1 MRKFTNKW
9 QVESEQVKS
18 AIIQEKTDCNRRED
32 NMSNKI
38 VRFEDIIAWQKA
50 RELTNLVYHE
60 LRYNKDYSFRDQIRR
75 AVISVM
81 NNIAE
86 GYERKSNN
94 EFRQFLYVAKGSC
107 GEVRSM
113 LYVADD
119 ERYITKEEF
128 NELYDKA
135 TIISK
140 MLAKLITS
148 MKP

>member
-1 MRKFTNKW
+1 
-9 QVESEQVKS
+9 
-18 AIIQEKTDCNRRED
+18 
-32 NMSNKI
+32 MSNKI

-50 RELTNLVYHE
+50 RELTNLVYRE
-60 LRYNKDYSFRDQIRR
+60 LCYNKDYSFRDQIKR

-86 GYERKSNN
+86 GFERKSNN
-94 EFRQFLYVAKGSC
+94 EFRQFLYIAKGSC

-113 LYVADD
+113 LYIADD
-119 ERYITKEEF
+119 ERYITKEKF
-128 NELYDKA
+128 DELYDKA

-140 MLAKLITS
+140 MLAKLIVS